1 MIGVDILSSSEV
13 VVNTMYPCRG
23 FAIGVLFTIVVL
35 GIFGG
40 ALLALKTKS
49 DLFILFGMVIGL
61 VIGAPIGYKIDM
73 VNKEDIYQTRY
84 KATISE
90 EVNFVEFNEKYEIID
105 QEGKIYTII
114 ERK

>member
-13 VVNTMYPCRG
+13 GCNPEPMWG
-23 FAIGVLFTIVVL
+23 LSLIIGGVVL
-35 GIFGG
+35 LIFVIIGIIEWSIKNFVGFTLIGLLFGG
-40 ALLALKTKS
+40 FMCGFS
-49 DLFILFGMVIGL
+49 L
-61 VIGAPIGYKIDM
+61 VITNGLNYTDT
-73 VNKEDIYQTRY
+73 QTQY